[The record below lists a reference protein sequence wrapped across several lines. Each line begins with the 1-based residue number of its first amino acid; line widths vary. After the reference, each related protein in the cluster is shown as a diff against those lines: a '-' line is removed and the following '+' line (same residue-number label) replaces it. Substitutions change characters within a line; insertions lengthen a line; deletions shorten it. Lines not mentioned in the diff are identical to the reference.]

1 MTEPVLWGIEFCAE
15 YCPNGK
21 DMTEKKHK
29 LRKNSVKMRWKYI
42 ELKYALCYYEIVN
55 KINFK
60 IY

>member
-1 MTEPVLWGIEFCAE
+1 
-15 YCPNGK
+15 
-21 DMTEKKHK
+21 MTEKKHK